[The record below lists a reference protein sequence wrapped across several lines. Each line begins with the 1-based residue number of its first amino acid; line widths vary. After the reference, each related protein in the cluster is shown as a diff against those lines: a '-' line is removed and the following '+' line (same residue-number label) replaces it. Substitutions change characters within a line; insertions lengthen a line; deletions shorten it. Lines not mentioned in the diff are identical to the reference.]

1 MATAR
6 ELLSA
11 LRRSSRF
18 AREIALVLILKAVVL
33 TLLFQA
39 LSHGPRPSRP
49 LAQQRAAQ
57 RLLGVS
63 PLPAEETHGH

>member
-1 MATAR
+1 MAR

-18 AREIALVLILKAVVL
+18 AREIALILILKAVVL
-33 TLLFQA
+33 GLLFQMF
-39 LSHGPRPSRP
+39 SRGPKPSRP

-57 RLLGVS
+57 QLLGLA
-63 PLPAEETHGH
+63 PMPAEQSHGR